1 MRVFPSSVVLVL
13 SLSALA
19 CDRGDARRDE
29 RNTNPAASVEGNPVV
44 APVPTVAP
52 VPQPEQK
59 FRKAE
64 ADFESIDQMKL
75 DGTAKLAEVDDGVQL
90 VIQVD
95 DAPPGKKGIHVHEKG
110 DCSDITGKSMKEHL
124 KGDGH
129 RHGLPTT
136 DDRHLGDLGNI
147 EIDKEGNG
155 KLETVVKTANLRSGE
170 DPKSFLGR
178 AIVIH
183 TNEDTEKDPGG
194 APIAC
199 AVIKED

>member
-1 MRVFPSSVVLVL
+1 MRTFPSSIALIVALIP
-13 SLSALA
+13 LA
-19 CDRGDARRDE
+19 CDRGSTPEQRA
-29 RNTNPAASVEGNPVV
+29 NPAASAESNPGVAPAPTL
-44 APVPTVAP
+44 APVPE
-52 VPQPEQK
+52 PEQK
-59 FRKAE
+59 ARKAE
-64 ADFESIDQMKL
+64 ADFESVDQVKL
-75 DGTAKLAEVDDGVQL
+75 DGTAKLTEIEDGVQL
-90 VIQVD
+90 VIEVE

-136 DDRHLGDLGNI
+136 ADRHLGDLGNI

-155 KLETVVKTANLRSGE
+155 KLETTVKTANLRAKE

-194 APIAC
+194 TPIAC

>member
-1 MRVFPSSVVLVL
+1 MRVLESSVAIVLLL
-13 SLSALA
+13 SPLA
-19 CDRGDARRDE
+19 CDRGATPREDPS
-29 RNTNPAASVEGNPVV
+29 PATSAEGNPAVAPMPTA
-44 APVPTVAP
+44 APVPG
-52 VPQPEQK
+52 PEK
-59 FRKAE
+59 KALKAE
-64 ADFESIDQMKL
+64 ADFEAVDTIKL
-75 DGTAKLAEVDDGVQL
+75 DGTAKLTEVDDGVQL
-90 VIQVD
+90 VIEVE

-110 DCSDITGKSMKEHL
+110 DCSDIAGKSMKEHL

-136 DDRHLGDLGNI
+136 AERHLGDLGNI

-155 KLETVVKTANLRSGE
+155 KLETVVKTANLRTGE

-183 TNEDTEKDPGG
+183 TSEDTEKDPGG
-194 APIAC
+194 TPIAC